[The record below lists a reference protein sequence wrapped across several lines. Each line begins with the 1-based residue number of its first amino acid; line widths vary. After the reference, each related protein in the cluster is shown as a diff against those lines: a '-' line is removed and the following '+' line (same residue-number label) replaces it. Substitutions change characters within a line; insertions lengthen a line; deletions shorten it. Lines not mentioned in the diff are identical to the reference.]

1 MVKLKKLLTLCI
13 GIPLLL
19 GGCMNLHG
27 EHDKKMT
34 AEERQKQFEKENYL
48 RIQDYTGQGYEL
60 DGGTQT
66 AGIAKAHHAEIEKAV
81 KKFFL
86 DKYKTK
92 VKVHNIVGAL
102 QAATVFV
109 ESEGEPHFHTYAVVP
124 IDLETKKVLTD
135 KVFSQEGQV
144 EGAINTGI
152 YAMVFDQELK
162 KLDDYLDQTVKKE
175 PIVGTRQEAVN
186 HIGGEG
192 YSTVYYYITA
202 FGDNLDKAYLKYLK
216 DPNKSK
222 EDWKKELKHKK
233 IDPEEFDVTIHL
245 YMENP
250 NTEPDKTIFNQ
261 IVKDIENMKG
271 LAPGLYSVFLHDNT
285 INKKAGSNSKDN
297 TLERTDP
304 NDIIKK

>member
-1 MVKLKKLLTLCI
+1 MKFKKIITLSI

-34 AEERQKQFEKENYL
+34 AEEEQKQFEKEHFA
-48 RIQDYTGQGYEL
+48 RVQDYTGQGLKL

-66 AGIAKAHHAEIEKAV
+66 DGIAKAHHTEIEKAV

-144 EGAINTGI
+144 EDAIKSGI
-152 YAMVFDQELK
+152 YAMIFDQELK
-162 KLDDYLDQTVKKE
+162 KLDDYLDKTVKKE
-175 PIVGTRQEAVN
+175 PVIGIRQEAVN
-186 HIGGEG
+186 NLKTAGFTT
-192 YSTVYYYITA
+192 SYYYITMA
-202 FGDNLDKAYLKYLK
+202 DHSFDEVYLKYLK

-222 EDWKKELKHKK
+222 ENWKKELKHTEM
-233 IDPEEFDVTIHL
+233 DPKSFYVTIDL
-245 YMENP
+245 YMEKP

-271 LAPGLYSVFLHDNT
+271 LAPGQYSVFLNDNT
-285 INKKAGSNSKDN
+285 ISKRAGSNSKDN
-297 TLERTDP
+297 TLERTYP
-304 NDIIKK
+304 KDIIKK

>member
-1 MVKLKKLLTLCI
+1 MKFKKIITLSI

-34 AEERQKQFEKENYL
+34 AEERQKQFEKEHYA
-48 RIQDYTGQGYEL
+48 RIQEYTGQGLKL

-66 AGIAKAHHAEIEKAV
+66 AGVAKAHHDEIEKAV

-102 QAATVFV
+102 RAATVFV

-124 IDLETKKVLTD
+124 IDLQTKKVLTD

-144 EGAINTGI
+144 EDAIKSGI
-152 YAMVFDQELK
+152 YAMIFDQELK
-162 KLDDYLDQTVKKE
+162 KLDDYLDKTVKKE
-175 PIVGTRQEAVN
+175 PIIGIRQEAVN
-186 HIGGEG
+186 NLKTAGFTT
-192 YSTVYYYITA
+192 SYYYITMA
-202 FGDNLDKAYLKYLK
+202 DNSFDEVYLKYLK

-222 EDWKKELKHKK
+222 ENWKKELKHTE
-233 IDPEEFDVTIHL
+233 IDPKSFYVTIHL
-245 YMENP
+245 YMEKP
-250 NTEPDKTIFNQ
+250 NTEPDKTIFNR
-261 IVKDIENMKG
+261 IVKNIENMEG

-285 INKKAGSNSKDN
+285 ISKRAGSNSKDN
-297 TLERTDP
+297 TLRRTDP